1 MLVTK
6 KSWKFWCYLVHFMN
20 VTDSLLGGQYLV
32 TWKCHTLPP
41 KNTSIIGIV
50 IVVVVSISQERVEL
64 CCYCIRVCACVL
76 YAVGIYREHFCSL
89 TFSGHSPS
97 FLSFSAPWPDRLLHS
112 KNKPVSNWQFVLQI
126 SHVNYKL
133 VFFHDKWLLSHV
145 T

>member
-1 MLVTK
+1 
-6 KSWKFWCYLVHFMN
+6 MN

-64 CCYCIRVCACVL
+64 CCYCIRVCAIRSWHL
-76 YAVGIYREHFCSL
+76 PG
-89 TFSGHSPS
+89 TFLLADLFGAFPIFS
-97 FLSFSAPWPDRLLHS
+97 FLLCSM
-112 KNKPVSNWQFVLQI
+112 
-126 SHVNYKL
+126 
-133 VFFHDKWLLSHV
+133 